1 MSPERPELSRET
13 LVVHGS
19 SRSDQRSGALVP
31 PLVLSATFAHGNPEQ
46 LAYSRD
52 RNPTWEL
59 LEAAVAQL
67 EGASGAVAFAS
78 GMAGIAAALDL
89 LPVGAE
95 VVVAQDAYTGTRDLL
110 SHLSSTG
117 RLRARRVDA
126 TAPAALGEIGGA
138 AMVWLETM
146 GNPLLSVPDLR
157 AWAAAAHRQG
167 ATLVVDNTL
176 ATPLLCRPL
185 ELGADLVVH
194 SASKHLGGHSDLML
208 GVVAG
213 QDPGLVGRLRQ
224 HRTRQGG
231 CPGQLEAWLALRG
244 MRTLAVRLSR
254 QGQTANFLAQAL
266 TGTPR
271 VRQVHYPGLATHP
284 QHRLAEEQLDR
295 GFGSMLALELEV
307 DAEAAERVCTSTR
320 IWTNATSLGSVE
332 SLLERRGRWAG
343 EEYLPEGLIRLSCGI
358 ENQEDLLEDLGR
370 ALAQVGAGP
379 LA

>member
-1 MSPERPELSRET
+1 MSPEPPALSRET

-19 SRSDQRSGALVP
+19 SRSDQRTGALVP
-31 PLVLSATFAHGNPEQ
+31 PLILSATFAHGNQEQ

-110 SHLSSTG
+110 AHLSTTG
-117 RLRARRVDA
+117 RLRARWVDA
-126 TAPAALGEIGGA
+126 TDPAALEEIGGA
-138 AMVWLETM
+138 AMVWLESM
-146 GNPLLSVPDLR
+146 GNPLLSIPDLR
-157 AWAAAAHRQG
+157 AWAAAAHGQG
-167 ATLVVDNTL
+167 AILAVDNTL

-185 ELGADLVVH
+185 ELGADLVAH

-213 QDPGLVGRLRQ
+213 QDPELLARLRQ

-254 QGQTANFLAQAL
+254 QCQTAGFLAGAL
-266 TGTPR
+266 AGTSR
-271 VRQVHYPGLATHP
+271 VRGVHYPGLPTHP
-284 QHRLAEEQLDR
+284 QHELAEAQLDG
-295 GFGSMLALELEV
+295 GFGAMLALELEV
-307 DAEAAERVCTSTR
+307 GAVAAEQVCTSTR

-358 ENQEDLLEDLGR
+358 ENQEDLLEDLGQ
-370 ALAQVGAGP
+370 ALVQVGAGP

>member
-1 MSPERPELSRET
+1 MSGERSQLSRET
-13 LVVHGS
+13 LLVHGA
-19 SRSDQRSGALVP
+19 SRSDQRTGALVP
-31 PLVLSATFAHGNPEQ
+31 PLVLSATFAHGNQEG

-67 EGASGAVAFAS
+67 EGAAAAVAFAS

-89 LPVGAE
+89 LPMGAE
-95 VVVAQDAYTGTRDLL
+95 VVAAQDAYTGTRELL

-117 RLRARRVDA
+117 RLRVRKVDA
-126 TAPAALGEIGGA
+126 TDPAALEEIGGA
-138 AMVWLETM
+138 AMVWLESM

-167 ATLVVDNTL
+167 AILVVDNTL

-185 ELGADLVVH
+185 ELGADLVAH

-213 QDPGLVGRLRQ
+213 RDLELISRLRQ

-254 QGQTANFLAQAL
+254 QCQTASFLAGAL

-271 VRQVHYPGLATHP
+271 VKEVHYPGLATHP
-284 QHRLAEEQLDR
+284 QHRLAAEQLDL
-295 GFGSMLALELEV
+295 GFGALLALELDV

-343 EEYLPEGLIRLSCGI
+343 EEYLPQGLIRLSCGI
-358 ENQEDLLEDLGR
+358 ENQEDLLDDLGR

>member
-1 MSPERPELSRET
+1 MSSAGGPLSRAT
-13 LVVHGS
+13 LVVHGA
-19 SRSDQRSGALVP
+19 SRSDARSGALVP
-31 PLVLSATFAHGNPEQ
+31 PMVLSATFAHGNEAG

-59 LEAAVAQL
+59 LEAAVAEL

-78 GMAGIAAALDL
+78 GMAGISACLDL

-95 VVVAQDAYTGTRDLL
+95 VLVARDAYTGTRELL
-110 SHLSSTG
+110 SHLSATG
-117 RLRARRVDA
+117 RLRVREVDA
-126 TAPAALGEIGGA
+126 VAPGA
-138 AMVWLETM
+138 SELVERADLVWLETM
-146 GNPLLSVPDLR
+146 GNPLLTVPDLR
-157 AWAAAAHRQG
+157 AWAHAAHRQG
-167 ATLVVDNTL
+167 ALLAVDNTL

-185 ELGADLVVH
+185 ELGADLAVH

-213 QDPGLVGRLRQ
+213 ADPELVARLRR
-224 HRTRQGG
+224 HRSRDGG

-244 MRTLAVRLSR
+244 MRTLAVRLAR
-254 QGQTANFLAQAL
+254 QCQTAALLAGELAGTAL
-266 TGTPR
+266 VGA
-271 VRQVHYPGLATHP
+271 VHYPGLPTHP
-284 QHRLAEEQLDR
+284 QHRLAAEQLDG
-295 GFGSMLALELEV
+295 GFGALLALELEV
-307 DAEAAERVCTSTR
+307 GAEEAELVCGATR

-343 EEYLPEGLIRLSCGI
+343 EEYLPAGLIRLSCGI
-358 ENQEDLLEDLGR
+358 EDAQDLLADLSQ

>member
-1 MSPERPELSRET
+1 MSAERSQLSRET
-13 LVVHGS
+13 LLVHGA
-19 SRSDQRSGALVP
+19 SRSDQRTGALVP
-31 PLVLSATFAHGNPEQ
+31 PLVLSATFAHGNQEG

-67 EGASGAVAFAS
+67 EGAAAAVAFAS

-89 LPVGAE
+89 LPMGAE
-95 VVVAQDAYTGTRDLL
+95 VVAAQDAYTGTRDLL

-117 RLRARRVDA
+117 RLQARKVDA
-126 TAPAALGEIGGA
+126 TDPAALEEIGGA
-138 AMVWLETM
+138 AMVWLESM

-167 ATLVVDNTL
+167 AILVVDNTL

-185 ELGADLVVH
+185 ELGADLVAH

-213 QDPGLVGRLRQ
+213 QDLELMSRLRQ

-254 QGQTANFLAQAL
+254 QCQTASFLAGAL
-266 TGTPR
+266 SGTPR
-271 VRQVHYPGLATHP
+271 VREVHYPGLAAHP
-284 QHRLAEEQLDR
+284 QHRLAAEQLDL
-295 GFGSMLALELEV
+295 GFGALLALELDV
-307 DAEAAERVCTSTR
+307 DAEAAETVCTSTR

-343 EEYLPEGLIRLSCGI
+343 EEYLPQGLIRLSCGI
-358 ENQEDLLEDLGR
+358 ENQEDLLDDLGR

>member
-1 MSPERPELSRET
+1 MTSERPQLSRET
-13 LVVHGS
+13 LLVHGS
-19 SRSDQRSGALVP
+19 SRSDQRTGALVP
-31 PLVLSATFAHGNPEQ
+31 PLVLSATYAHGNQEK

-67 EGASGAVAFAS
+67 EGAAGAVAFAS
-78 GMAGIAAALDL
+78 GMAGISAALEL
-89 LPVGAE
+89 LPMGGE

-126 TAPAALGEIGGA
+126 TAPAALEEIGGA
-138 AMVWLETM
+138 EMVWLESM

-157 AWAAAAHRQG
+157 DWAAAAHRRG
-167 ATLVVDNTL
+167 AILLVDNTL

-185 ELGADLVVH
+185 ELGADLVAH

-213 QDPGLVGRLRQ
+213 QDPELISRLRQ

-231 CPGQLEAWLALRG
+231 CPGQMEAWLALRG

-254 QGQTANFLAQAL
+254 QCQTADFLAREL

-271 VRQVHYPGLATHP
+271 VKEVHYPGLATHP
-284 QHRLAEEQLDR
+284 QHRLAEEQLEG
-295 GFGSMLALELEV
+295 GFGALLALELEV
-307 DAEAAERVCTSTR
+307 EAEAAERVCTSTR

-343 EEYLPEGLIRLSCGI
+343 EEYLPPGLLRLSCGI
-358 ENQEDLLEDLGR
+358 ENREDLLEDLGR

>member
-1 MSPERPELSRET
+1 MSAERSQLSRET
-13 LVVHGS
+13 LLVHGA
-19 SRSDQRSGALVP
+19 SRSDQRTGALVP
-31 PLVLSATFAHGNPEQ
+31 PLVLSATFAHGNQEG

-67 EGASGAVAFAS
+67 EGAAAAVAFAS

-89 LPVGAE
+89 LPMGAE
-95 VVVAQDAYTGTRDLL
+95 VVAAQDAYTGTRDLL

-117 RLRARRVDA
+117 RLQARKVDA
-126 TAPAALGEIGGA
+126 TDPAALEEIGGA
-138 AMVWLETM
+138 AMVWLESM

-167 ATLVVDNTL
+167 AILVVDNTL

-185 ELGADLVVH
+185 ELGADLVAH

-213 QDPGLVGRLRQ
+213 QDLELMSRLRQ

-254 QGQTANFLAQAL
+254 QCQTASFLAGAL
-266 TGTPR
+266 SGTPR
-271 VRQVHYPGLATHP
+271 VREVHYPGLAAHP
-284 QHRLAEEQLDR
+284 QHRLAAEQLDL
-295 GFGSMLALELEV
+295 GFGALLALELDV

-343 EEYLPEGLIRLSCGI
+343 EEYLPQGLIRLACGI
-358 ENQEDLLEDLGR
+358 ENQEDLLEDLGQ